1 MRPQET
7 AARLLQT
14 LIKQASSS
22 QLSRP
27 AAPKTIQRALLLSD
41 ESFATPLFL
50 LVMDRY
56 GQDALSWSPET
67 IRLELEQDFQCQLP
81 KVTLDKIMAAITIV
95 TTNYFYKDVTRFVEL
110 CNILAGDDFQPDE
123 FEPADA
129 DEMLIGITEALLLWP
144 PDDDPEDTEF
154 APEIR
159 EYIKQ
164 VLGEQGILQPFDV
177 LRLAFSGDQADTVDA
192 EYADDPEMYS
202 AIYGAQQSKT
212 DELRAVY
219 LENVASLA
227 QQLAVLPLQ
236 HGTTHHAVQQLQTMV
251 QRAIPAQTPL

>member
-1 MRPQET
+1 MLPQKT
-7 AARLLQT
+7 AARMLQT
-14 LIKQASSS
+14 LLKQASSS

-27 AAPKTIQRALLLSD
+27 SAPKTIQRTMLLA
-41 ESFATPLFL
+41 EETFATPLFL
-50 LVMDRY
+50 LVADRY
-56 GQDALSWSPET
+56 GMEVLEWSPET
-67 IRLELEQDFQCQLP
+67 IRLELEQDFQLQLP
-81 KVTLDKIMAAITIV
+81 KATIDKIMAAITIV
-95 TTNYFYKDVTRFVEL
+95 TTNYFYKDVTRFIEL

-159 EYIKQ
+159 EYISQ
-164 VLGEQGILQPFDV
+164 VLGDQGILKPFDV
-177 LRLAFSGDQADTVDA
+177 LRLAFSGDQASTVDV

-219 LENVASLA
+219 LENVADLA
-227 QQLAVLPLQ
+227 QQLALLPLQ
-236 HGTTHHAVQQLQTMV
+236 QGTTHHAVQQLQTMV
-251 QRAIPAQTPL
+251 QRATPAQTPL